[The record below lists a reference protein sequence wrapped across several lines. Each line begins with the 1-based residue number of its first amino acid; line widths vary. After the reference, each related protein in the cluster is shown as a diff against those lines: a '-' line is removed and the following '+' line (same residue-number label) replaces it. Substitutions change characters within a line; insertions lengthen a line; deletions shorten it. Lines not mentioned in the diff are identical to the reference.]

1 MDNKDLT
8 SIDFFNK
15 KIKKNRQKQQDL
27 KRKRFKNISLTII
40 ITITVVF
47 IYLTSPIAKIAII
60 NVSGTNYLDKN
71 DIIKQ
76 SQLTNHDY
84 LFLSW
89 PQAITNRLLKHQLI
103 AEAKVSLNFLK
114 GQVNLEIKEKEL
126 FGYRY
131 DSDEPEIILA
141 NHEILALNQDNLKL
155 LPYLIYISGFNE
167 ENLLD
172 RLLEGFQAVD
182 DGVKAHISEIFQY
195 QVSYDD
201 SLIRIVL
208 KDGNQVFTS
217 FQTIAVLN
225 YYFEIVKSLKVANAC
240 IFIDEL
246 SQQPYTSQCPTF
258 FINE

>member
-40 ITITVVF
+40 VTITVIF

-155 LPYLIYISGFNE
+155 LPYLIYISGFN
-167 ENLLD
+167 
-172 RLLEGFQAVD
+172 G
-182 DGVKAHISEIFQY
+182 
-195 QVSYDD
+195 
-201 SLIRIVL
+201 
-208 KDGNQVFTS
+208 
-217 FQTIAVLN
+217 
-225 YYFEIVKSLKVANAC
+225 
-240 IFIDEL
+240 
-246 SQQPYTSQCPTF
+246 P
-258 FINE
+258 